1 MRNAMTREEANMG
14 IPIGGYGGGLPQ
26 NGTVASLTATDH
38 LAAKVA
44 SPAIG
49 GDGEA
54 RLYAVSVGG
63 QERWAQIGGDA
74 GAVPRRIG
82 SSEACCLIATVYPQ
96 SGTGLSA
103 YGCTVSN
110 VGTIAHQALAA
121 TSLVASLRR
130 WRCTSAATANSA
142 ADTLVTHTLCHRGN
156 AAGVGGFTADF
167 RFTMYQTSANVRG
180 FVGLNPTTGGIAGN
194 QSPRALTDS
203 VGMMFESGET
213 TWRIGTNDAS
223 GNAARVDLGASFPT
237 GTVGA
242 LYSLSLNCEPN
253 SSTIGYTVTRHDT
266 TPPVTVSGTLSTK
279 LPTNT
284 TFLSPHI
291 CLNNGGDAAAVAYE
305 AMHMVVEI
313 PVIR

>member
-1 MRNAMTREEANMG
+1 MG

-82 SSEACCLIATVYPQ
+82 SSEACCLISSIYPG
-96 SGTGLSA
+96 SGASLSA
-103 YGCTVSN
+103 YGCAYTS
-110 VGTIAHQALAA
+110 VGTIGHQALVA
-121 TSLVASLRR
+121 TNLVASNRR
-130 WRCTSAATANSA
+130 WRTTSAGTANSQSEVLA
-142 ADTLVTHTLCHRGN
+142 SHTMCWRGN
-156 AAGVGGFTADF
+156 AAGLGGFTADF
-167 RFTMYQTSANVRG
+167 RFNAQATSANCRA
-180 FVGLNPTTGGIAGN
+180 FVGLTDTAGAALGTTC
-194 QSPRALTDS
+194 SPQAITNS
-203 VGMMFESGET
+203 VGMMYESGET
-213 TWRIGTNDAS
+213 TWRIGSNDTT
-223 GNAARVDLGASFPT
+223 GNATRVNLGASFPT
-237 GTVGA
+237 TDTTA

-266 TPPVTVSGTLSTK
+266 VPPVTVSGTLSTD
-279 LPTNT
+279 LPAGNA
-284 TFLSPHI
+284 FLAPHMHI
-291 CLNNGGDAAAVAYE
+291 NNGGDASVVALE
-305 AMHMVVEI
+305 GHFI
-313 PVIR
+313 VIEVPLVRV